1 MGEADRKEL
10 IARLSGWLFGGTTT
24 DTHTNPTIALMY
36 KILERT
42 DVSQEQAYRNAV
54 RINREL
60 ELVPNSRAKT
70 DLLIKTTD
78 ITEQLYDIYHK
89 KTKHLPD
96 DPDFWTQFD
105 SSSTIPT
112 VTLSTPHPFPQHLH
126 PQLLHP

>member
-70 DLLIKTTD
+70 VLLIKTTD
-78 ITEQLYDIYHK
+78 ITGQLYRF
-89 KTKHLPD
+89 L
-96 DPDFWTQFD
+96 D
-105 SSSTIPT
+105 SI
-112 VTLSTPHPFPQHLH
+112 
-126 PQLLHP
+126 